1 LQTAFWPH
9 SNEFLEQ
16 GGLPLEY
23 ILIAGL
29 SLALLIAVVV
39 LVHQVRLRRGLQVL
53 LRRLLEKWRHR
64 NHE

>member
-1 LQTAFWPH
+1 M
-9 SNEFLEQ
+9 
-16 GGLPLEY
+16 
-23 ILIAGL
+23 LIAGL

-39 LVHQVRLRRGLQVL
+39 LVHQVRLRRGRQIL